1 MRLLYLLL
9 WIVVIIFGVTFG
21 LLNARYVRLDYY
33 FPTSEMLLPILLAIT
48 LIIGIVL
55 GWLSM
60 SPVLWRARF
69 NNLVLRRRIKKHE
82 SHGKNPQDAN

>member
-1 MRLLYLLL
+1 MRLFYLLL

-33 FPTSEMLLPILLAIT
+33 FHTSEMLLPILLAIT

-69 NNLVLRRRIKKHE
+69 SNLVLRRKIKQHE
-82 SHGKNPQDAN
+82 KNNSNNEEAR